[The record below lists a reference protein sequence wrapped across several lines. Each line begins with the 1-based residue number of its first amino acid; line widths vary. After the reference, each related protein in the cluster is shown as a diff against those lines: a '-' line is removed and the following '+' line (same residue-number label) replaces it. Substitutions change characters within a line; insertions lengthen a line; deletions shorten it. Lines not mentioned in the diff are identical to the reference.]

1 MREDELK
8 VIVNA
13 EMKAATGYIGGE
25 LSETR
30 RKSLDY
36 YFGEPFGNEQEG
48 RSSFVMSEVRDVVES
63 MLPGL
68 IEVFLAGGEAVSFQ
82 PVMPDDEKSARQATD
97 VINHIFLKE
106 NDGYHLLYQA
116 FKDALIQK
124 VGLVKVWWDD
134 TPTRKAEFLTGA
146 PIEVAYLA
154 DEDPDAEI
162 LQATEVEGGFDLKIA
177 RSLDNGRI
185 RVEGVPP
192 EEFLIARRAK
202 SIEDAH
208 FVAHRVKK
216 TRSELINMGFDEKKV
231 LAIPTDDAH
240 EYNEERTARYQND
253 DEWPFETTRTDILMQ
268 SVWVIESYIRVDYD
282 NDKLTELRKVTSD
295 TDATVIL
302 ENVEVSHCPI
312 VDFHCL
318 PMPHKFFGLSMADL
332 TMDLQRISSTV
343 TRQILD
349 NMYLVNNGR
358 TLVSDRV
365 HLDDMLANRPGQVV
379 RVMSGGVSDAAM
391 PLVTP
396 PLGNQAYPLLE
407 YLNGVRE
414 TRTGVTRYNQGLDA
428 DSLNKTATG
437 VNMISQMAQKR
448 QQLVARNL
456 SRGVRKL
463 FKLMNKLFID
473 NMDRAKTFRLRDDF
487 VDVDPRSWNADMDV
501 TVEVGLGHGT
511 RDQNLQAVMQILMS
525 QKEII
530 AQQGGLEGPLV
541 TGENLYASLKQAA
554 AWSGLPN
561 PEQYFSD
568 PSTPEMQQALEQK
581 KQQPNPDMEKIKI
594 EAQKAK
600 AEQEFNQGKL
610 QVEMKN
616 IEAREQSDRARN
628 QVQMYQLELD
638 AQRVQIEQARA
649 QSEIERGPELE
660 KAYADIELAREKAQ
674 NEIDMKQAKF
684 DHDAMLAEEKSLR
697 EDEASLAKEERADF
711 EMASKLARE
720 QETPDVQQE
729 NV

>member
-1 MREDELK
+1 
-8 VIVNA
+8 
-13 EMKAATGYIGGE
+13 
-25 LSETR
+25 
-30 RKSLDY
+30 
-36 YFGEPFGNEQEG
+36 
-48 RSSFVMSEVRDVVES
+48 
-63 MLPGL
+63 
-68 IEVFLAGGEAVSFQ
+68 
-82 PVMPDDEKSARQATD
+82 
-97 VINHIFLKE
+97 
-106 NDGYHLLYQA
+106 
-116 FKDALIQK
+116 
-124 VGLVKVWWDD
+124 
-134 TPTRKAEFLTGA
+134 
-146 PIEVAYLA
+146 
-154 DEDPDAEI
+154 
-162 LQATEVEGGFDLKIA
+162 
-177 RSLDNGRI
+177 
-185 RVEGVPP
+185 
-192 EEFLIARRAK
+192 
-202 SIEDAH
+202 
-208 FVAHRVKK
+208 
-216 TRSELINMGFDEKKV
+216 
-231 LAIPTDDAH
+231 
-240 EYNEERTARYQND
+240 
-253 DEWPFETTRTDILMQ
+253 
-268 SVWVIESYIRVDYD
+268 
-282 NDKLTELRKVTSD
+282 
-295 TDATVIL
+295 
-302 ENVEVSHCPI
+302 
-312 VDFHCL
+312 
-318 PMPHKFFGLSMADL
+318 
-332 TMDLQRISSTV
+332 
-343 TRQILD
+343 
-349 NMYLVNNGR
+349 
-358 TLVSDRV
+358 
-365 HLDDMLANRPGQVV
+365 
-379 RVMSGGVSDAAM
+379 
-391 PLVTP
+391 
-396 PLGNQAYPLLE
+396 
-407 YLNGVRE
+407 
-414 TRTGVTRYNQGLDA
+414 
-428 DSLNKTATG
+428 
-437 VNMISQMAQKR
+437 
-448 QQLVARNL
+448 
-456 SRGVRKL
+456 
-463 FKLMNKLFID
+463 MNKLFID